1 MSKWSDP
8 GEWRRLYEGERYP
21 VCRSIEMEGRCLGT
35 IVELDTGYLTT
46 HRDQPVRGY
55 CCLVLK
61 RHAVESHD
69 LQEDKAAGF
78 MRDMRHVSRALKSV
92 TGAVKMNLEIH
103 GNTIPHLHVH
113 FFPRYVGD
121 RFEDGPI
128 DLHEPWLSELSSEEP
143 EAFADGMRAALT
155 EG

>member
-1 MSKWSDP
+1 VSKWS
-8 GEWRRLYEGERYP
+8 GEWRRLYEGEGCP
-21 VCRSIEMEGRCLGT
+21 VCRSMEMEGRCLGT

-61 RHAVESHD
+61 RHAVELHY
-69 LQEDKAAGF
+69 LQEDGAGGF
-78 MRDMRHVSRALKSV
+78 MRDMRHVSRALKSM
-92 TGAVKMNLEIH
+92 TGAVKMNLEIYA
-103 GNTIPHLHVH
+103 NTIPHLHVH

-128 DLHEPWLSELSSEEP
+128 DLREPLLPELSSEEL
-143 EAFADGMRAALT
+143 EAFPEGLRAALA